1 MFELH
6 KNKLNDY
13 RVNQSML
20 VNFWHIQHTGMTMRR
35 TYTSAIILSFIVLT
49 LTACSGSETMN
60 EYTQQAQSSRTPAFI
75 DRDKY
80 RNPNETLAFFE
91 ITKQQTVVEIWPGGA
106 WYAEILAPFLKNEGQ
121 YYAAHFDKNSEVG
134 FFTRMREKFD
144 EKVKTQPEVY
154 ANTIT
159 TSFEPPHVVDIA
171 PQASAD
177 RVLTFRNVHNWMRNN
192 SEQAAF
198 DSFYKALK
206 PGGKLGVVEHRA
218 PESFTLDQMITTG
231 YVSEAYVKQLAK
243 KSGFIFESSS
253 EVNANKL
260 DTKSHPKGVWTLPP
274 SLRLGDK
281 DKTKYLSIGESDR
294 MTLKF
299 IKPSAS

>member
-91 ITKQQTVVEIWPGGA
+91 ITKQQTVVEIWPGG
-106 WYAEILAPFLKNEGQ
+106 LG
-121 YYAAHFDKNSEVG
+121 
-134 FFTRMREKFD
+134 TR
-144 EKVKTQPEVY
+144 
-154 ANTIT
+154 
-159 TSFEPPHVVDIA
+159 
-171 PQASAD
+171 
-177 RVLTFRNVHNWMRNN
+177 
-192 SEQAAF
+192 
-198 DSFYKALK
+198 
-206 PGGKLGVVEHRA
+206 
-218 PESFTLDQMITTG
+218 
-231 YVSEAYVKQLAK
+231 
-243 KSGFIFESSS
+243 
-253 EVNANKL
+253 
-260 DTKSHPKGVWTLPP
+260 
-274 SLRLGDK
+274 
-281 DKTKYLSIGESDR
+281 KY
-294 MTLKF
+294 
-299 IKPSAS
+299 